1 MHKLDK
7 LASKIVLS
15 KSKRCV
21 VCGMSADEVHH
32 IFSRK
37 NRSVR
42 WYIPNLVPVCRN
54 CHTLLH
60 TTWRTY
66 FEKFD
71 WYSDLKRLANTVDKN
86 ADDYWEKYL
95 KGELNLSL

>member
-15 KSKRCV
+15 KKQWCD
-21 VCGMSADEVHH
+21 VCWDKATEVHH

-42 WYIPNLVPVCRN
+42 WYLPNIVPVCRK
-54 CHTLLH
+54 CHTDLH
-60 TTWRTY
+60 NQLRGFY
-66 FEKFD
+66 KNKPYYDE
-71 WYSDLKRLANTVDKN
+71 LQRLANTIDKN
-86 ADDYWEKYL
+86 PDEYWEDYL
-95 KGELNLSL
+95 KTLL